1 MLQKGVDN
9 MITGQIIQTS
19 IDELKAITKV
29 DLGVYDLNGSV
40 VASTME
46 RDDITT
52 DLISG
57 FAASPADSQVIGVH
71 HLLKIRDEA
80 ELLYVLVA
88 RGMTDDVY
96 MVGKI
101 AVSQI
106 QNLIIACQKLSGR
119 QPTLG
124 MAILRPWIRKI
135 QIDPCHL
142 FRCKYFRQ
150 FCGIHTDK
158 I

>member
-1 MLQKGVDN
+1 MSRASGYEILQKGVDN

-29 DLGVYDLNGSV
+29 DLGVYDLNGSE

-52 DLISG
+52 DLITG

-71 HLLKIRDEA
+71 HLLKIRDEG

-106 QNLIIACQKLSGR
+106 QNLVIAYK
-119 QPTLG
+119 
-124 MAILRPWIRKI
+124 
-135 QIDPCHL
+135 
-142 FRCKYFRQ
+142 
-150 FCGIHTDK
+150 
-158 I
+158 